1 MRSGNHMVDEMDRY
15 LMNVPDDLDA
25 EDIDED
31 FILDYVYDNLDDYI
45 DLFFNDSDLLN
56 EVAEYEG
63 IDYEKITDNDIE
75 DFIKTH
81 ENEVIDI
88 ALSNDFER
96 IKNLYIETQ
105 GEEY

>member
-1 MRSGNHMVDEMDRY
+1 MGSGNHMVDEMDRY

-56 EVAEYEG
+56 EVAEYEQ

-75 DFIKTH
+75 DYIKTH

-88 ALSNDFER
+88 ALSNDFES
-96 IKNLYIETQ
+96 IKNLYIEQ